1 MKRILKPQNGF
12 TLIEI
17 IVVIA
22 VVAILAAIL
31 TPQIVK
37 NISESKIAR
46 AKNDLV
52 VIAAAIGDFYKDTG
66 KYPFYSSAG
75 SSANI
80 YLLYSATGTPGG
92 SSGGSS
98 NYWRSDSGWAA
109 GNKDTLDDQLNY
121 NVPGYSLT
129 SDSAWRGPY
138 LPEITADPWDN
149 HYSVHIANLPTTNIN
164 PEDGPGNFACWAL
177 SAGLNGI
184 WETSI
189 DQGNISGQAG
199 SSNYPPQLNNLNL
212 ATGDD
217 IGIKLK

>member
-1 MKRILKPQNGF
+1 MKIINNYKRGF
-12 TLIEI
+12 TLIEV

-37 NISESKIAR
+37 NISESKLAR

-66 KYPFYSSAG
+66 KYPFYSAAG
-75 SSANI
+75 GTPNI
-80 YLLYSATGTPGG
+80 YMLYSATGTPGG
-92 SSGGSS
+92 SGGGSS
-98 NYWRSDSGWAA
+98 NYWRSDSGWGA

-121 NVPGYSLT
+121 NVPGYSST
-129 SDSAWRGPY
+129 GASAWRGPY
-138 LPEITADPWDN
+138 LPKITADPWDI
-149 HYSVHIANLPTTNIN
+149 HYSVNSAYLPTPNIN

-177 SAGLNGI
+177 SAGPNGI

-189 DQGNISGQAG
+189 DQGNVSGQAG
-199 SSNYPPQLNNLNL
+199 SSAYPPQLNDVNL
-212 ATGDD
+212 ASGDD
-217 IGIKLK
+217 IGMKLK

>member
-1 MKRILKPQNGF
+1 VKNIFKQQKGF
-12 TLIEI
+12 TLIEV

-37 NISESKIAR
+37 NIGESKIAR

-66 KYPFYSSAG
+66 KYPFYSAAAG
-75 SSANI
+75 PANI
-80 YLLYSATGTPGG
+80 YLLYTGAGNPGG

-98 NYWRSDSGWAA
+98 DYWRSDLGWGVA
-109 GNKDTLDDQLNY
+109 NKDTLDNQVNY
-121 NVPGYSLT
+121 NVPNYSLT
-129 SDSAWRGPY
+129 GDNAWRGPY
-138 LPEITADPWDN
+138 LPQITADPWDN
-149 HYSVHIANLPTTNIN
+149 HYSVNIAYLPTPNIN
-164 PEDGPGNFACWAL
+164 PADGPGNFACWAL
-177 SAGLNGI
+177 SAGPNGI
-184 WETSI
+184 WETSV

-199 SSNYPPQLNNLNL
+199 SSNYPPQLNNLNP

>member
-1 MKRILKPQNGF
+1 MKRILKRQDGF

-22 VVAILAAIL
+22 VIATLAAIL

-66 KYPFYSSAG
+66 KSPFYSAAG
-75 SSANI
+75 SPADI
-80 YLLYSATGTPGG
+80 YLLYGANGLPGG

-98 NYWRSDSGWAA
+98 NYWRNDSGWGAA
-109 GNKDTLDDQLNY
+109 NKDTLEDQINY

-129 SDSAWRGPY
+129 GESAWRGPY
-138 LPEITADPWDN
+138 LPAITADPWDT
-149 HYSVHIANLPTTNIN
+149 HYAVNIAHLATPNIN
-164 PEDGPGNFACWAL
+164 PADGPGNFACWAL
-177 SAGLNGI
+177 SAGPNGI

-189 DQGNISGQAG
+189 DQGNIAGQAG